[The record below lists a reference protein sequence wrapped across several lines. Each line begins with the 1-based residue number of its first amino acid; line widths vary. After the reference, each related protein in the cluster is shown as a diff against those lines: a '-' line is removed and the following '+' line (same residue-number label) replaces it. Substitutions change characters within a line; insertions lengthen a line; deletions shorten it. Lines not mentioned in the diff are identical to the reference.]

1 MIRVSAI
8 LLLSCVATGLLAQE
22 IPASFPDLASAH
34 ASISAAERDTRSSL
48 LGGVQFSQFGIGG
61 AVAFSLSNHRGT
73 MTELMV
79 GFSRASDA
87 IVPST
92 YLNGALAVQVFHLI
106 PIYLGL
112 RLPLAEGGAAPVS
125 WSWYIRGGAG
135 PTFGLLTPAGLE
147 FADALRASALYWG
160 LGLYAATGLEFVVDG
175 AFALFVQ
182 AGVNGF
188 AFARPLDGR
197 SALVG
202 PSVSFG
208 LGRQIP

>member
-1 MIRVSAI
+1 MIRVSTI
-8 LLLSCVATGLLAQE
+8 LLLLCVATGLLAQE
-22 IPASFPDLASAH
+22 LPAVLPDLASAQ
-34 ASISAAERDTRSSL
+34 ASIAVAPRDPRSTL

-73 MTELMV
+73 MTEITV

-87 IVPST
+87 LVPST
-92 YLNGALAVQVFHLI
+92 YLNGTLAVQVFHLI

-112 RLPLAEGGAAPVS
+112 RLPLARGGSSPVS
-125 WSWYIRGGAG
+125 WTWYVRGGAG

-147 FADALRASALYWG
+147 VADALRASALYWG
-160 LGLYAATGLEFVVDG
+160 LGLDGATGLEIVVDG

-188 AFARPLDGR
+188 VFARPLDDR